1 MKRVGKFLL
10 MCGLLILGSWL
21 AGDGTT
27 WFGGMLMMFAGMMAG
42 HHDGKKQGVR
52 EFLGAE

>member
-10 MCGLLILGSWL
+10 MCGMVILGSWL
-21 AGDGTT
+21 TDGGTS
-27 WFGGMLMMFAGMMAG
+27 WLGGMLMMFAGMMAG
-42 HHDGKKQGVR
+42 AHDAKKKSIR